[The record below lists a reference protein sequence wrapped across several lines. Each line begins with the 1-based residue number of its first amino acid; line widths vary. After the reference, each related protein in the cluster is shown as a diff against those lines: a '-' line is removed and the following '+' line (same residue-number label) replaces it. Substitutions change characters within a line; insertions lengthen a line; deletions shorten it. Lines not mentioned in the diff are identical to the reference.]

1 MFRNYYHYFIAGL
14 PDIFLDDTEV
24 QFQML
29 DFKHELKEHLR
40 PEDYKLV
47 ELLFLPYDNQKLL
60 QFLDENFENTI
71 KLGNYSFED
80 FEIEFSDLSDRQAG
94 DRKGILP
101 SYMYEFVE
109 IFKDEEKSKN
119 ETKSWE
125 NLLTEMYYNYV
136 LKTKNKFLKQWFE
149 FNQNLTNILIGLN
162 CKKYD
167 FDTEK
172 QLIGY
177 NEVTKAIVKSN
188 AKDFGL
194 SIDIPYV
201 SDIIVQAEKENL
213 MAREKGLDQIKW
225 DKVEEIT
232 LFDYFTIEVVLAYT
246 IKLDIAYRWLELDE
260 EKGREMFSKI
270 INDLKSGF
278 EFSKDFEINRKK

>member
-24 QFQML
+24 QFNML

-60 QFLDENFENTI
+60 QFLDEDFENQN
-71 KLGNYSFED
+71 KLGNYTFED
-80 FEIEFSDLSDRQAG
+80 FEIEFSDERQ
-94 DRKGILP
+94 GILP
-101 SYMYEFVE
+101 TYMYEFVE
-109 IFKDEEKSKN
+109 IFSDEELAKN
-119 ETKSWE
+119 VTKSWE
-125 NLLTEMYYNYV
+125 DLLTQMYYDYV
-136 LKTKNKFLKQWFE
+136 LKTKNKFLKHWFE

-162 CKKYD
+162 CKQYD
-167 FDTEK
+167 LDPEK
-172 QLIGY
+172 QLVGD
-177 NEVTKAIVKSN
+177 NEITRAILKSN

-194 SIDIPYV
+194 GVELPYV
-201 SDIIVQAEKENL
+201 NEIITQAEKENL
-213 MAREKGLDQIKW
+213 LAREKGLDQIKW

-232 LFDYFTIEVVLAYT
+232 LFDYFTIDVILAYT

-260 EKGREMFSKI
+260 EKGREMFRKI
-270 INDLKSGF
+270 IENLKSGF
-278 EFSKDFEINRKK
+278 EFSKEFAINRKNK